1 MSYNK
6 FKAIRTVV
14 EGIQFD
20 SRGESVRYLELRN
33 LERAGIIKNLER
45 QPEFEI
51 AINGKLIFKYRADYA
66 YDEDGVR
73 VIEDFKSEATKTPV
87 YRIKKKA
94 VEAAY
99 GIKIRETGIRP
110 KRDARSE
117 RISQEVR
124 EIFSE
129 AGRKRA

>member
-1 MSYNK
+1 L
-6 FKAIRTVV
+6 R
-14 EGIQFD
+14 
-20 SRGESVRYLELRN
+20 SRVRPTFTESVRYLELRN

>member
-1 MSYNK
+1 MAYNK
-6 FKAIRTVV
+6 FKAIPTVV
-14 EGIQFD
+14 EGIRFD

-51 AINGKLIFKYRADYA
+51 AINGKLCFKYRADYS
-66 YDEDGVR
+66 YDEDGIR
-73 VIEDFKSEATKTPV
+73 IIEDFKSDATKTPV
-87 YRIKKKA
+87 YRIKKKC

-110 KRDARSE
+110 KRSAKDD
-117 RISQEVR
+117 RISQEVKT
-124 EIFSE
+124 IFSE
-129 AGRKRA
+129 ATRRRA